1 MCVANDEFMSAVTL
15 AILIEVFRGV
25 PQSFQADAR
34 ILLEATQK
42 QFSFLFYTIY

>member
-1 MCVANDEFMSAVTL
+1 MNFDMCVADDEFMSAVTL
-15 AILIEVFRGV
+15 AILID